1 VPENHEKLRVALI
14 GAGRFGAKRAAGI
27 AKSPRSKLAIVADVD
42 PGAARAVAEA
52 YGCRW
57 TTDWRAAATDQN
69 IEAVAV
75 ATPTPLLAPISLQA
89 VEAGKHV
96 LVEKPCAAT
105 TTELLALVEAARANH
120 VRLKGGY
127 NHRFH
132 PAIRRAHEL
141 FVAGAIG
148 RPVFLRCIYG
158 HGGRVGY
165 ENEWRSQAAVSG
177 GGELL
182 DQGVHALDL
191 FRWFLGEFEEVAGM
205 VSTAFWPIA
214 PAEDN
219 AFALL
224 RTRDGI
230 VAQLHASWTHWKNA
244 FSFEVFGEKGYLRAT
259 GLGGSY
265 GSERLCCGL
274 RARPGDVPQEDWMDF
289 PGPDNSLA
297 AEWEEFVDAMTGGPQ
312 PVSNGLDAWRTL
324 QLAEAIYSSARE
336 GWRVPVRDAPAH
348 AVSSVATGE

>member
-1 VPENHEKLRVALI
+1 MSHEKLNVALI
-14 GAGRFGAKRAAGI
+14 GAGRFGAKRASAV
-27 AKSPRSKLAIVADVD
+27 AKSLRSKLAIVADID
-42 PGAARAVAEA
+42 PGSARAVGEA

-57 TTDWRAAATDQN
+57 TIDWRTAATDAG

-75 ATPTPLLAPISLQA
+75 ATPTRQLALIGLQA

-105 TTELLALVEAARANH
+105 TSELLALVEAARANH
-120 VRLKGGY
+120 TVLKGGY

-141 FVAGAIG
+141 FVEGAIG

-165 ENEWRSQAAVSG
+165 ENEWRSQAALSG

-191 FRWFLGEFEEVAGM
+191 FRWFLGEFEEAAGM

-219 AFALL
+219 AFVLL
-224 RTRDGI
+224 RNRDGI

-244 FSFEVFGEKGYLRAT
+244 FSFEVFGEKGYLRTT

-265 GSERLCCGL
+265 GPERLCCGL
-274 RARPGDVPQEDWMDF
+274 RARPGEAPHDNWIDF
-289 PGPDNSLA
+289 AGPDSSLT
-297 AEWEEFVDAMTGGPQ
+297 AEWEEFLDAVAEGREPA
-312 PVSNGLDAWRTL
+312 SNGLDAWRTL
-324 QLAEAIYSSARE
+324 QLAEAVYRSARE
-336 GWRVPVRDAPAH
+336 GQRVQVAGAPAH
-348 AVSSVATGE
+348 DRLHAG